1 MPFDLDHALRYLI
14 AAEGSDL
21 HLKVPAYPLVRLHG
35 KLEPIVGTER
45 LTPQDTE
52 RVLHEMLNDPNK
64 LAEFEAEN
72 EVDFSYAL
80 EGLAR
85 FRVNAFRQKGFVS
98 LVLRAIPVNI
108 KSIEEL
114 SLPPVIRKLAEEERG
129 IILLTGTTG
138 SGKST
143 TLAAMIDHMNRT
155 MHKHIVTIEDPIEFL
170 HPDRNSIVNQREV
183 GQDTASFKRA
193 LRRVLR
199 QDPDVILVGEMRDEE
214 TVQTALSAAETGHLV
229 LSTLHTVDA
238 SESINRII
246 DFFEPHQQSQ
256 ARAMIAGTLKGIVS
270 QRLVRT
276 ADGNGRVATAEILVM
291 TGRVHDMIIDPKLTG
306 QLPEVIA
313 EGGYYGMQTFDQHL
327 LQHLEA
333 GRITM
338 EEAVHVATS
347 PHDFKLMVAAA
358 GKPKGEGQAQ
368 HPGAAKRRA
377 EPRGRRPA
385 SRRVAEPRRRRAPAP
400 PPAPPPAAPAAA
412 AGRRSPAPPCPV
424 RRRRRRRRRPRASSG
439 RRSVRRGLTRPAG
452 PSEGSALA
460 PESSRERTRFARAD
474 HAGAVQRD
482 AVPGR
487 VRPPELQ
494 APEGAPRRVGRDPGQ
509 GRVDGRLP
517 GRGHF
522 EHAGS
527 GGLGRMMKKAMTG
540 EGTTLM
546 KMSGSGEVFLADH
559 GPGHPPDLPRERL
572 HHGQRAEPARVRRR
586 HRLGHQADPGGASA
600 AMAGGLYNI
609 ELRGTGWVAILSDGP
624 PVLLNVASA
633 PTFADAQA
641 AITWSSGVSTS
652 IKTDFKMK
660 NLIGKG
666 SGETIQMAFGGQGW
680 VLVQPSEGQVAAGGR
695 QQRQRRRAGQPA
707 RAASADRSDVDDVA
721 VVGGV
726 VHDLVAVRA
735 PPAGLERGAAGGV
748 AQRLAAPPVRAP
760 QSASSRSAPASSRP
774 LSVSS

>member
-35 KLEPIVGTER
+35 KLEPIQGTER

-52 RVLHEMLNDPNK
+52 RVLTEMLKDPNK

-114 SLPPVIRKLAEEERG
+114 SLPPVIKHLAEEERG

-246 DFFEPHQQSQ
+246 DFFPPHQQSQ

-338 EEAVHVATS
+338 QEAIHVATS

-358 GKPKGEGQAQ
+358 GKPKGEGQSQ
-368 HPGAAKRRA
+368 GPGFKPD
-377 EPRGRRPA
+377 EGGKP
-385 SRRVAEPRRRRAPAP
+385 APAEAP
-400 PPAPPPAAPAAA
+400 PGVATVAQPPAAPPPDRSEVVADRPPVPSAA
-412 AGRRSPAPPCPV
+412 PAP
-424 RRRRRRRRRPRASSG
+424 
-439 RRSVRRGLTRPAG
+439 G
-452 PSEGSALA
+452 PSA
-460 PESSRERTRFARAD
+460 PP
-474 HAGAVQRD
+474 
-482 AVPGR
+482 PG
-487 VRPPELQ
+487 P
-494 APEGAPRRVGRDPGQ
+494 
-509 GRVDGRLP
+509 
-517 GRGHF
+517 
-522 EHAGS
+522 
-527 GGLGRMMKKAMTG
+527 
-540 EGTTLM
+540 
-546 KMSGSGEVFLADH
+546 
-559 GPGHPPDLPRERL
+559 
-572 HHGQRAEPARVRRR
+572 
-586 HRLGHQADPGGASA
+586 
-600 AMAGGLYNI
+600 
-609 ELRGTGWVAILSDGP
+609 
-624 PVLLNVASA
+624 SA
-633 PTFADAQA
+633 P
-641 AITWSSGVSTS
+641 
-652 IKTDFKMK
+652 
-660 NLIGKG
+660 
-666 SGETIQMAFGGQGW
+666 
-680 VLVQPSEGQVAAGGR
+680 
-695 QQRQRRRAGQPA
+695 
-707 RAASADRSDVDDVA
+707 
-721 VVGGV
+721 
-726 VHDLVAVRA
+726 
-735 PPAGLERGAAGGV
+735 PPGF
-748 AQRLAAPPVRAP
+748 
-760 QSASSRSAPASSRP
+760 
-774 LSVSS
+774 